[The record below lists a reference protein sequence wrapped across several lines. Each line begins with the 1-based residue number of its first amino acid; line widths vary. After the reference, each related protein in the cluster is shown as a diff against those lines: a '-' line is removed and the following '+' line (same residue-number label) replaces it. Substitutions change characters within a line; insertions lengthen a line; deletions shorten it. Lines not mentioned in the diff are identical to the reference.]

1 MKHTVHSNGYSLLEV
16 LLGLLILSILI
27 PNIIPILTQPLS
39 LIFNAFQQQIK
50 IQDHLFIDHLIRHDI
65 DKTISYSWV
74 NSGTK
79 ATRLQLTRYDGK
91 MVHYYVH
98 NNQLKRFQGRK
109 KILTKQ
115 YSFSSFLYT
124 TPPCMLVIESDF
136 LPIRIALP
144 GLL

>member
-1 MKHTVHSNGYSLLEV
+1 MVPRGYALLEV
-16 LLGLLILSILI
+16 LLGVLILSIVI
-27 PNIIPILTQPLS
+27 PSIVPIMTQPLS

-74 NSGTK
+74 NTGTRVS
-79 ATRLQLTRYDGK
+79 RLRLTRYDGIN
-91 MVHYYVH
+91 VDYYVH
-98 NNQLKRFQGRK
+98 NNQLKRFRGRT

-124 TPPCMLVIESDF
+124 TPPSMLIIQSDF

-144 GLL
+144 DVL

>member
-1 MKHTVHSNGYSLLEV
+1 MVSRGYALLEV
-16 LLGLLILSILI
+16 LLGVLILSIVI
-27 PNIIPILTQPLS
+27 PSIVPIMTQPLS

-74 NSGTK
+74 NTGTRVS
-79 ATRLQLTRYDGK
+79 RLRLTRYDGIN
-91 MVHYYVH
+91 VDYYVH
-98 NNQLKRFQGRK
+98 NNQLKRFRGRT

-124 TPPCMLVIESDF
+124 TPPSMLIIQSDF

-144 GLL
+144 DVL